1 MAKNDFD
8 CTTLTPEQ
16 RDARLALDVERL
28 LRFGRKHKLIKELDE
43 LVARNTLLDLLQ
55 LAAPSETK
63 PPKEDPATPAALL
76 DEMEKGIARE
86 TGENAALPGLASGLV
101 YAGATL
107 RTMRAAPVVI
117 LVLNTNAASPFE
129 AGTPESRFMAMY
141 DDLAVGA
148 AMQNLLIRAAE
159 LGLGT
164 LWIGNTGYAYE
175 ELIRFVGT
183 EHRLV
188 GAVAL
193 GWPDEAPKARP
204 RKPLADV
211 MEWREE

>member
-1 MAKNDFD
+1 MPREAIEEV
-8 CTTLTPEQ
+8 LG
-16 RDARLALDVERL
+16 AAIL
-28 LRFGRKHKLIKELDE
+28 
-43 LVARNTLLDLLQ
+43 
-55 LAAPSETK
+55 APSGK
-63 PPKEDPATPAALL
+63 NRQPWKFLVYQGAAKAALL
-76 DEMEKGIARE
+76 DEMEKGIARKPAK
-86 TGENAALPGLASGLV
+86 TRPLPGWPAALSMQ
-101 YAGATL
+101 GATL

-148 AMQNLLIRAAE
+148 AIQNLLIRAAE

-175 ELIRFVGT
+175 ELTRFVGT

-193 GWPDEAPKARP
+193 GWPDEAPRPAPQAAGGRDGMAGGVRGKASETA
-204 RKPLADV
+204 L
-211 MEWREE
+211 

>member
-1 MAKNDFD
+1 MSD
-8 CTTLTPEQ
+8 LEGIRQ
-16 RDARLALDVERL
+16 RRSI
-28 LRFGRKHKLIKELDE
+28 RKYKPDPVPREAIEEVLGAAIL
-43 LVARNTLLDLLQ
+43 
-55 LAAPSETK
+55 APSGK
-63 PPKEDPATPAALL
+63 NRQPWKFLVYQGAAKAALL

-193 GWPDEAPKARP
+193 
-204 RKPLADV
+204 RKKGD
-211 MEWREE
+211 

>member
-1 MAKNDFD
+1 MSD
-8 CTTLTPEQ
+8 LEGIRQ
-16 RDARLALDVERL
+16 RRSI
-28 LRFGRKHKLIKELDE
+28 RKYKPDPVPRAAIEE
-43 LVARNTLLDLLQ
+43 V
-55 LAAPSETK
+55 LAAAILAPSGK
-63 PPKEDPATPAALL
+63 NRQPWKFLVYQGAA
-76 DEMEKGIARE
+76 K
-86 TGENAALPGLASGLV
+86 AALPGLASGLA

-107 RTMRAAPVVI
+107 RTMRAAPAVI

-148 AMQNLLIRAAE
+148 AIQNMLIRAAE

-175 ELIRFVGT
+175 ELTRFVGT
-183 EHRLV
+183 DHRLV

-211 MEWREE
+211 VEWREE